1 MKLICPLC
9 HSQEVKERY
18 LVRQDSIYRIC
29 QCHTCS
35 LQFLH
40 PQPSDQELRGLYTDD
55 YYRAWGFDGQENH
68 IVEQMKYKTF
78 EHLLKVI
85 SKFKS
90 NGRILDVGC
99 ATGFFLNI
107 AEKFGFESFGI
118 ELSKFSGNLARNK
131 FGANK
136 IFIGRMEDYK
146 VNHIYFDVITMSDF
160 LEHIKNPQEIFRKT
174 STLLKNDGIVVV
186 TTPDTDSFTCKYMKA
201 KWPHYKYEHVL
212 YFNRNTLKQL
222 ALQTGFEV
230 VEHRICYKAINFFY
244 LFFQFRT
251 YNHWI
256 FTPLSRIFYAT
267 LPRNF
272 LSYNFYVP
280 MGESTFILQKRKK
293 L

>member
-1 MKLICPLC
+1 MKPVCPLC
-9 HSQEVKERY
+9 QSQETQERY
-18 LVRQDSIYRIC
+18 ALQQNSALMIC
-29 QCHTCS
+29 QCQKCS

-40 PQPSDQELRGLYTDD
+40 PPPSDNELTELYTDA
-55 YYRAWGFDGQENH
+55 YYQAWGFDRQENR
-68 IVEQMKYKTF
+68 IVEQMKHKTF
-78 EHLLKVI
+78 ERRLQVI

-90 NGRILDVGC
+90 HGRILDVGC

-118 ELSKFSGNLARNK
+118 ELSKFSGNLASNK

-146 VNHIYFDVITMSDF
+146 VTHTYFDVITMFDF
-160 LEHIKNPQEIFRKT
+160 LEHIKNPKDIFRKT

-201 KWPHYKYEHVL
+201 KWTHYKYEHVL

-222 ALQTGFEV
+222 ALQTELEV
-230 VEHRICYKAINFFY
+230 VEHRMCYKAINLFY

-251 YNHWI
+251 YKHWI
-256 FTPLSRIFYAT
+256 FTPLSRIFYST
-267 LPRNF
+267 LPRNL

-280 MGESTFILQKRKK
+280 MGESVFILQKRKK